1 MKRYIRK
8 TKDVYILLGD
18 YGQGFEELCTEES
31 RGDIKQRY
39 KEYIENDTY
48 SRGFKI
54 VKKREK
60 ITQVL

>member
-18 YGQGFEELCTEES
+18 YGQGFEELVTEES
-31 RGDIKQRY
+31 RSEIKQRY
-39 KEYIENDTY
+39 KEYVENDTY

-54 VKKREK
+54 IKKREK